1 MHGMHARLPRNFV
14 LEERLERYADVI
26 ELEPWRYAGRW
37 AQACWP
43 VGETA
48 KKDIVG
54 VGTGE
59 KAAYGVGANANMD
72 TCGKP
77 QGATEYAEVR
87 LDLGCG
93 KGAFVVEAARREP
106 NVLFVAMD
114 AEPLCI
120 AYTAQHVMEARLR
133 NVVVV
138 PGKGSLVARAFGAGE
153 LSCIHL
159 NFPTPYPRK
168 KDAGKRLVALERLAE
183 YADVLETNGVV
194 RLRTD
199 SQPLRDF
206 TLTQLEIAGYHVTW
220 SSDDERRDR
229 PNEPTSEYE
238 ERLVAQGAT
247 VYGLWATPGKKPA
260 HMEQTAALSLVDY
273 FPDDLFAGGYVPHGM
288 GGAVTNLRNRRK
300 HARSDTHA

>member
-26 ELEPWRYAGRW
+26 ELEPRRYAGCW
-37 AQACWP
+37 ADACWP
-43 VGETA
+43 LAHKEGCASPVRAEAQSGF
-48 KKDIVG
+48 
-54 VGTGE
+54 
-59 KAAYGVGANANMD
+59 
-72 TCGKP
+72 
-77 QGATEYAEVR
+77 QEVR

-93 KGAFVVEAARREP
+93 KGAFVVESARREP
-106 NVLFVAMD
+106 EVLYVAVD

-120 AYTAQHVMEARLR
+120 AYAAQHVMEAGLK

-138 PGKGSLVARAFGAGE
+138 PGKGSLVSSAFGPGE

-168 KDAGKRLVALERLAE
+168 KDASKRLVALERLVE
-183 YADVLETNGVV
+183 YAEVLAPGGTL

-206 TLTQLEIAGYHVTW
+206 TLTQLQIAGYQVVW
-220 SSDDERRDR
+220 SSDDERNER
-229 PNEPTSEYE
+229 PDEPTSEYE

-247 VYGLWATPGKKPA
+247 VYGLWATPGQRPA
-260 HMEQTAALSLVDY
+260 QMEQTASLSLVDY
-273 FPDDLFAGGYVPHGM
+273 FPDDLFEDGYVPHGM

-300 HARSDTHA
+300 HESE